1 MWEWGRLD
9 GLLSFGLWRVDAGLV
24 EETSSLTPR
33 PATQQS
39 LSCSNTS
46 VYGAQ
51 LGSSSALLLGM
62 QPQSLCAAYTMQTG
76 RIWFI
81 RLNTILTG
89 VSPQHSYQL
98 KQALAQFVPPLW
110 VCCGPVCC
118 HTMAHAASFSVS
130 CSMNCKIATK
140 ET

>member
-1 MWEWGRLD
+1 
-9 GLLSFGLWRVDAGLV
+9 V

-39 LSCSNTS
+39 LSCSNTG

-76 RIWFI
+76 RTWFT
-81 RLNTILTG
+81 RLNPILTG
-89 VSPQHSYQL
+89 VSPQHSYQTE
-98 KQALAQFVPPLW
+98 AGFSTIGTTIMGVLW
-110 VCCGPVCC
+110 TCMLSHNG
-118 HTMAHAASFSVS
+118 T
-130 CSMNCKIATK
+130 CSWLLS
-140 ET
+140 ELQHEL